1 MSLLLRRVSFQTP
14 AELLAYITEK
24 MQARITQRGEK
35 CRAYLQKAVRDFSNW
50 LFPIQKTLF
59 NGFANRGGIEAAH
72 SFAYVSRC
80 ELSESMQHTL
90 PATGNDD
97 DTYCV
102 VKAYMRD
109 TELNQDPLLVLDQ
122 SDVSRVGTSVPEAVV
137 PLHPLSTKQV
147 ENYLTL
153 AVHLEDEG
161 MHPAAAALRELVHD
175 RSYELKRLRWLE
187 EPRRIPLATAVP
199 TASNPIFPHLPTT
212 TWQLKLRHGA
222 ERPRKGH

>member
-1 MSLLLRRVSFQTP
+1 MRISFQTP
-14 AELLAYITEK
+14 AELLAYIMEK
-24 MQARITQRGEK
+24 MQARIAQRGEK
-35 CRAYLQKAVRDFSNW
+35 SNGYLQKAVRDFSNW

-72 SFAYVSRC
+72 SFAYLSRC
-80 ELSESMQHTL
+80 ELSESMKQMV

-109 TELNQDPLLVLDQ
+109 TNLNQDPLLVLDQ
-122 SDVSRVGTSVPEAVV
+122 HDVSRVQESVPSAVV
-137 PLHPLSTKQV
+137 PLHALGVKQV

-161 MHPAAAALRELVHD
+161 MHDAASAIRQLVHD

-187 EPRRIPLATAVP
+187 EPRRIPLAIAAP
-199 TASNPIFPHLPTT
+199 IASNPIFPHLPAT
-212 TWQLKLRHGA
+212 TWQLKVRHGA
-222 ERPRKGH
+222 DRPRKGH

>member
-1 MSLLLRRVSFQTP
+1 MRIEFQTP
-14 AELLAYITEK
+14 SELLNYITEK
-24 MQARITQRGEK
+24 MRARVAQRGEK
-35 CRAYLQKAVRDFSNW
+35 CNAYLQRAVRDFSNW

-72 SFAYVSRC
+72 SFAYLSRC
-80 ELSESMQHTL
+80 ELSDSMQQML
-90 PATGNDD
+90 PAAGNDD

-109 TELNQDPLLVLDQ
+109 TKLNQEPLLVLDQ
-122 SDVSRVGTSVPEAVV
+122 RDVSRVQESVPAAVV

-147 ENYLTL
+147 ENFLTL

-161 MHPAAAALRELVHD
+161 MHPAATALRELVHD

-187 EPRRIPLATAVP
+187 EPRRIPLATAP
-199 TASNPIFPHLPTT
+199 PIASNPIFPHLPAT
-212 TWQLKLRHGA
+212 TWQLKVRPGA
-222 ERPRKGH
+222 ERPRKGR